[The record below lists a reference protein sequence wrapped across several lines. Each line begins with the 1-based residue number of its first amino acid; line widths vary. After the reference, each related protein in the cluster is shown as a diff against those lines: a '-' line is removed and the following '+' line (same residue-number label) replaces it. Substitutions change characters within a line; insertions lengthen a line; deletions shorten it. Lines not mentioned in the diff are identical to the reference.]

1 MLPHQAHNVLNL
13 KKQQHVHMIH
23 VWMQCESTDSC
34 ACFVVRQAM
43 LAVREGKEAVCAR
56 NFSDALQKA
65 MLEKRLMGRAVD
77 DSEDRPSTV
86 PEFDLN
92 KLMEQMMRAGV
103 AGGGVFGRG
112 AQRDTGGGGDK
123 SKERDTKR
131 RKVPSGP
138 GETPFQDPEI
148 D

>member
-1 MLPHQAHNVLNL
+1 M
-13 KKQQHVHMIH
+13 
-23 VWMQCESTDSC
+23 
-34 ACFVVRQAM
+34 FVRQAM

-65 MLEKRLMGRAVD
+65 TLEKRLMGRAVD
-77 DSEDRPSTV
+77 GSEDRRSAAS

-92 KLMEQMMRAGV
+92 ELMGQMMRAGV
-103 AGGGVFGRG
+103 GGRGFGGGAGRG
-112 AQRDTGGGGDK
+112 TGEGGDT
-123 SKERDTKR
+123 SKEREMKR
-131 RKVPSGP
+131 RKVPP